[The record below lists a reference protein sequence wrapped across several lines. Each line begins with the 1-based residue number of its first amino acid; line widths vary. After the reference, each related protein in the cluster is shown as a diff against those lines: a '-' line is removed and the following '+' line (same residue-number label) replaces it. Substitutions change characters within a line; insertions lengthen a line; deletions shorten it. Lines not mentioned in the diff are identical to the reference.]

1 MLAIHQP
8 KAALTEEQAHTVAK
22 AYVDMQRHYSPIVTA
37 KTLDTLRFAGVF
49 VTVYGKMVVE
59 IVSDAKSKPRQQQRV
74 VSKPNPLPPASPSFG
89 TFDQSIVQATKPV
102 QNTPGEAYDANGV
115 SADMLFPSHL
125 IN

>member
-59 IVSDAKSKPRQQQRV
+59 IVSDAKSKPRQVARV
-74 VSKPNPLPPASPSFG
+74 APKPVPVQPTAPSFG
-89 TFDQSIVQATKPV
+89 TFDPSISQTAKPM
-102 QNTPGEAYDANGV
+102 QNTPVEAYDSNGV

-125 IN
+125 MN